1 MIIIGEK
8 RKKYKEDYWENREE
22 LGSIKWDC
30 LHVGAYTGRAFE
42 DESEEIKIIESIF
55 DYNKN

>member
-1 MIIIGEK
+1 MK
-8 RKKYKEDYWENREE
+8 REKKYKENYWENREE